1 MKKIRFSV
9 SYFMEEVLREDK
21 NYFRLEIGAIG
32 NRLFE
37 YYGDKDVEKIDY
49 KGKFGSTIQF
59 NLSKANEDMFFKVL
73 QEQESANESEYMRNV
88 IFSYMNNPRYQ
99 RERILFS
106 AHFDLL
112 ERAIQTKKKV
122 NVKYQGKVRTLSPYF
137 IKVSDQENRSYL
149 FCYSEESSGYR
160 CYRVSEMESLKIS
173 KYDREER
180 DEEYIRN
187 IEAHFDPFQS
197 YGKEVKVRF
206 SEEGLKIWEKALHNR
221 PKVLKKEGRDFLLEC
236 DTKLAQIYF
245 PQFLEEVEVLE
256 PSSLRD
262 WFREKAMRFAKQYKG
277 KEKNSTE

>member
-1 MKKIRFSV
+1 MKKIRFSL
-9 SYFMEEVLREDK
+9 SHFMEEVLREDK
-21 NYFRLEIGAIG
+21 SYFHLEIGAIG

-37 YYGDKDVEKIDY
+37 YYADKDVEKIDY
-49 KGKFGSTIQF
+49 KGKFGATIQF
-59 NLSKANEDMFFKVL
+59 NLSKSNEDMFFKVL

-122 NVKYQGKVRTLSPYF
+122 NVKYKGKVRTLSPYF

-149 FCYSEESSGYR
+149 FCYSEESSAYR

-173 KYDREER
+173 KYDREEK

-187 IEAHFDPFQS
+187 IETHFDPFQS

-206 SEEGLKIWEKALHNR
+206 TEEGLLIWEKALHNR
-221 PKVLKKEGRDFLLEC
+221 PKVLKEEGREFLLEC
-236 DTKLAQIYF
+236 DSKLAQIYF

-262 WFREKAMRFAKQYKG
+262 WFREKSIRFAKQY
-277 KEKNSTE
+277 EKKR